1 MYKKIILGGFVIV
14 FCLFLLYWF
23 LHYEQSNQDTED
35 TTTTLPISNT
45 GNGGVG
51 GGAGGNGSVVDTS
64 KSSLSIKTTSGGVLQ
79 VKNFIED
86 SATVSDPQND
96 GYYYLGNH
104 YPFEIVDEEHIEQ
117 PEYII
122 MYIAESQYF
131 NIVLLREP
139 LRTTRKNAEQY
150 LLEHLGVSPEEL
162 CQIDY
167 VVSVPHYV
175 NQYYTGMN
183 LGFSF
188 CQGTVA
194 L

>member
-14 FCLFLLYWF
+14 LCLFLLYWF
-23 LHYEQSNQDTED
+23 LNYEQSNQDTED
-35 TTTTLPISNT
+35 TTTTFPISNT

-51 GGAGGNGSVVDTS
+51 GGTSGNGNVVDTP
-64 KSSLSIKTTSGGVLQ
+64 KSSLSIKTPSGGVLQ
-79 VKNFIED
+79 VKNFLED
-86 SATVSDPQND
+86 DATVSDPHNE

-104 YPFEIVDEEHIEQ
+104 YPFEVVENDIIEQ
-117 PEYII
+117 PEYTIT
-122 MYIAESQYF
+122 YIAETQYF

-150 LLEHLGVSPEEL
+150 LIEQLGVRSEEL

-167 VVSVPHYV
+167 MVGVPYYI
-175 NQYYTGMN
+175 NQYYSGMN

-188 CQGTVA
+188 CPGSVP